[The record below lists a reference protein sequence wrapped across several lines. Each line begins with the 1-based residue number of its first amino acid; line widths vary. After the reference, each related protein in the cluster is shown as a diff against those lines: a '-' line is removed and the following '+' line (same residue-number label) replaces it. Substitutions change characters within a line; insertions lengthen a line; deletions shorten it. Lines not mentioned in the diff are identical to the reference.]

1 MGHKNYKPTIYNTHI
16 TLKKHRNN
24 RKINDK
30 KKGQGE
36 MNRGTPPQQ

>member
-36 MNRGTPPQQ
+36 MN